1 MGRHKDPLADQA
13 PYRELAVAMT
23 ALRRRSG
30 LTYRSMAA
38 LIDEPGCSA
47 VTLSRADRGDRL
59 PRRPVVAAYARACG
73 ATPAELRSVHQL
85 WERASMNR
93 PNPAPSPAT
102 AAIPAPPAPP
112 RRQRRPDLFLE
123 PADLLAEMHRVRLKA
138 GQPSLREL
146 ERRARWMGS
155 DPLPKSTVSDILA
168 GVRLPNRQQL
178 MIYLRCCGLPEPEL
192 GDWSTAHDRVCQELQ
207 DQDAFR

>member
-1 MGRHKDPLADQA
+1 
-13 PYRELAVAMT
+13 
-23 ALRRRSG
+23 
-30 LTYRSMAA
+30 MAA

-73 ATPAELRSVHQL
+73 ATPAELRNVHQL

>member
-1 MGRHKDPLADQA
+1 
-13 PYRELAVAMT
+13 
-23 ALRRRSG
+23 
-30 LTYRSMAA
+30 
-38 LIDEPGCSA
+38 
-47 VTLSRADRGDRL
+47 
-59 PRRPVVAAYARACG
+59 
-73 ATPAELRSVHQL
+73 
-85 WERASMNR
+85 
-93 PNPAPSPAT
+93 
-102 AAIPAPPAPP
+102 
-112 RRQRRPDLFLE
+112 
-123 PADLLAEMHRVRLKA
+123 MHRVRLKA

-178 MIYLRCCGLPEPEL
+178 MIYLRCCGLPEPEI

>member
-38 LIDEPGCSA
+38 SIDEPGCSA

-59 PRRPVVAAYARACG
+59 PRLPVVSAYARACG
-73 ATPAELRSVHQL
+73 ATPAELRNVHQL

-93 PNPAPSPAT
+93 QNPDPPSS
-102 AAIPAPPAPP
+102 AAAVIPASS
-112 RRQRRPDLFLE
+112 RRQRRPELILE
-123 PADLLAEMHRVRLKA
+123 PADLLAEMHRVRLQA

-168 GVRLPNRQQL
+168 GVRLPNRRQL
-178 MIYLRCCGLPEPEL
+178 MIYLRCCGLPEPEIST
-192 GDWSTAHDRVCQELQ
+192 WSTAHDRVCQEPEK
-207 DQDAFR
+207 QDASR

>member
-59 PRRPVVAAYARACG
+59 PRLPVVVAYARACG

-93 PNPAPSPAT
+93 PNPALPSSAAAT
-102 AAIPAPPAPP
+102 ALPS

-146 ERRARWMGS
+146 ERRARWMGA

-168 GVRLPNRQQL
+168 GVRLPNRRQL
-178 MIYLRCCGLPEPEL
+178 MIYLRCCGLPEPEI
-192 GDWSTAHDRVCQELQ
+192 GNWSTAHDRVCQELQ